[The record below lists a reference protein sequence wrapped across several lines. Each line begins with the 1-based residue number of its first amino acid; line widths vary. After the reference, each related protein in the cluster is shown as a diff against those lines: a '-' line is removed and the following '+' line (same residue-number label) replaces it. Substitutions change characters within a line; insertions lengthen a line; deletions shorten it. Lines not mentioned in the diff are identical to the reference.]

1 MMAAINTVGSNS
13 SSSSLAAVK
22 SPRHGG
28 GGVDGVGSPQPRRA
42 SARSPWNQ
50 IVRGESEPIAAVPSS
65 PSAAASAVA
74 AVMELAIPA
83 AAAAADS
90 SCSSSSPPPSASSSP
105 SLVEETGGGENSEG
119 GGSGPNGGNVGKRS
133 AWNKPSNGGAAAG
146 EVGPVMGASWPA
158 LSESARASSAKSSSE
173 SLKGLSDG
181 SPSVPASQGSGSTV
195 STTTTPS
202 QKHAHPSPTT
212 NHAGPSRQRSMR
224 RSNSNV
230 SSNGGVPQ
238 QQAPAGQAVE
248 IASSNPSPKEHT
260 QRSGFGSHSH
270 GSGDH
275 PQQRNSSRNRT
286 GGPHPRGDGPHHYH
300 HYGGRRDQDRGSHD
314 WTHSRS
320 FNGRDNHM
328 QQPRVSPRMIRGP
341 PPPPSPTHFIPQH
354 LRPYPSIGF
363 PELGHHVV
371 YLAPPP
377 PYVAPPLSPV
387 FMGAPDPQ
395 LPSKI
400 VNQIDYYFSSENLI
414 KDIYLRQNMDDQG
427 WVPIKLIAG
436 FNKVLNLTDNIQL
449 ILDSVRMSTI
459 VEVQGDKVRRRNDWL
474 RWLVLPSAQFPTVSS
489 PQTPGKSSH
498 DMLAARVQGIVLEER
513 NPNISSSGQGSYQP
527 QMPNGD
533 AADRSSSGR
542 N

>member
-1 MMAAINTVGSNS
+1 MGSNS
-13 SSSSLAAVK
+13 SSSSLAAAAGVVK

-28 GGVDGVGSPQPRRA
+28 GGVDGVGSPQSRRT
-42 SARSPWNQ
+42 STRSLWNQ

-74 AVMELAIPA
+74 AVTEPAIP

-146 EVGPVMGASWPA
+146 EVGPVMGASWPP
-158 LSESARASSAKSSSE
+158 LSESARPSSAKSSSE

-181 SPSVPASQGSGSTV
+181 LPSVPASQGSGSTV

-202 QKHAHPSPTT
+202 QKHAHPALTT
-212 NHAGPSRQRSMR
+212 NHTGPSRQRSMR

-300 HYGGRRDQDRGSHD
+300 HYGGRREQDRGSHD
-314 WTHSRS
+314 WNSHSRS
-320 FNGRDNHM
+320 FNGRDNHL

-354 LRPYPSIGF
+354 LRPYPSMGF
-363 PELGHHVV
+363 PELGPQVF
-371 YLAPPP
+371 YLAPQP

-387 FMGAPDPQ
+387 FMNPPDPQ

-400 VNQIDYYFSSENLI
+400 VNQIDYYFSNDNLI

-436 FNKVLNLTDNIQL
+436 FNKVLILTDNIQL

-459 VEVQGDKVRRRNDWL
+459 VEVQGDKVRRRNDWS
-474 RWLVLPSAQFPTVSS
+474 RWLVLPSAQFPTISS

-498 DMLAARVQGIVLEER
+498 DMLAARVRGIALEER
-513 NPNISSSGQGSYQP
+513 NPNLSSSGQGSYQP